1 MTGLVLPVLTLAA
14 ALLLDLL
21 PLPGTAAPALLPA
34 ILYHWRVEQP
44 ERLPPIV
51 TFAFGILADALGGLP
66 LGVTAAALLLAQG
79 LLAPCRRWLR
89 RQGWL
94 VLWLGFLAFA
104 ALVAALRWTLLA
116 ILAGAFLPAAAVVA
130 ETGLS
135 VLAFPGVAGLLALL
149 PRSEPATARATA
161 RG

>member
-1 MTGLVLPVLTLAA
+1 MSGLALPVLTIAA

-21 PLPGTAAPALLPA
+21 PLPGMAAPWLLSA
-34 ILYHWRVEQP
+34 VLYHWRVEQP
-44 ERLPPIV
+44 ERLPPVV
-51 TFAFGILADALGGLP
+51 TFAVGLLADALGGLP

-79 LLAPCRRWLR
+79 LLAPRQRWLR

-94 VLWLGFLAFA
+94 LLWAGFVAFA
-104 ALVAALRWTLLA
+104 ALLAALRWTLLA
-116 ILAGAFLPAAAVVA
+116 LLAGAPLPAAPVIA

-135 VLAFPGVAGLLALL
+135 VLAFPVVAGLLAFL
-149 PRSEPATARATA
+149 PRPEPAPARAAA